1 MTSSADYVSDTQ
13 NTTNF
18 PIIFDNTFVYIASR
32 YQGPHDV
39 KCIHHLDDPKNFASF
54 VPLQLSGA
62 LTYFQPQNL
71 CASTRRAKIG
81 SGGGPGSG

>member
-54 VPLQLSGA
+54 VPL
-62 LTYFQPQNL
+62 
-71 CASTRRAKIG
+71 
-81 SGGGPGSG
+81 